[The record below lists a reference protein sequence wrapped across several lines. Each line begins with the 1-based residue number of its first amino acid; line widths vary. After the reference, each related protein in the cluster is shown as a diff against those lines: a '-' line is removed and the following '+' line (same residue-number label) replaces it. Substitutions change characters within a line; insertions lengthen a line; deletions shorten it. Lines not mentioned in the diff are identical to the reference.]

1 MMMQGNGLLLTLLSG
16 FAVGAAITISG
27 GGAAQAQE
35 PQEHQS
41 VFERARPDYDP
52 LGLHA
57 GSFRIFPR
65 AEVGEAY
72 NDNIF
77 ATKNNEDGDFITLLR
92 PQIRAESDWGRH
104 AVALQAGAE
113 GGRYFDHT
121 GENYL
126 DGYVNADGRID
137 IVHDTFIRTG
147 LGWQHLHE
155 DRGSPDDVAGEEP
168 TEYELYS
175 ANLGISRARGIISA
189 SLDGRVDRWSWHN
202 VNAPGGHIEQTQRD
216 RNQYLLVGQVGYEYL
231 PNTSAFIR
239 VSGRLRRYDG
249 EDDTSS
255 PPVDR
260 DSEGVAAVVGTQLNF
275 TGKTS
280 GEVFLGYQHTKY
292 DDSSL
297 DSYSSPSG
305 GLDLL
310 WNVTGL
316 TSIRAFGTGAVEETT
331 QNGASSYLAV
341 RFGASIEHELL
352 RNLLVGGAFTVGRD
366 HYEGISRDDD
376 LYIAGL
382 TARYLINRNFYA
394 GAELTHRTRT
404 SDGSGDEFS
413 QNVILLRIGAQL

>member
-1 MMMQGNGLLLTLLSG
+1 
-16 FAVGAAITISG
+16 
-27 GGAAQAQE
+27 
-35 PQEHQS
+35 
-41 VFERARPDYDP
+41 
-52 LGLHA
+52 
-57 GSFRIFPR
+57 
-65 AEVGEAY
+65 
-72 NDNIF
+72 
-77 ATKNNEDGDFITLLR
+77 
-92 PQIRAESDWGRH
+92 
-104 AVALQAGAE
+104 
-113 GGRYFDHT
+113 
-121 GENYL
+121 
-126 DGYVNADGRID
+126 
-137 IVHDTFIRTG
+137 
-147 LGWQHLHE
+147 
-155 DRGSPDDVAGEEP
+155 
-168 TEYELYS
+168 
-175 ANLGISRARGIISA
+175 
-189 SLDGRVDRWSWHN
+189 
-202 VNAPGGHIEQTQRD
+202 
-216 RNQYLLVGQVGYEYL
+216 
-231 PNTSAFIR
+231 
-239 VSGRLRRYDG
+239 
-249 EDDTSS
+249 
-255 PPVDR
+255 VDR